1 MRYFRNWI
9 FLACIFSAALCF
21 ADKKE
26 DWLTL
31 GPQEFQIK
39 EVPGDPG
46 APAIQLY
53 YAQYIDNSNWSQFVH
68 KCIKVLNEKGKK
80 YADVEI
86 VTGLGIGLKDLKAR
100 TVHPDGSIV
109 EFTGKPY
116 DKTLFKAGGSV
127 NAQKSN

>member
-1 MRYFRNWI
+1 MRYSRNFV
-9 FLACIFSAALCF
+9 FLACVFSAALCF

-53 YAQYIDNSNWSQFVH
+53 YAQYIDNSTQSEFVH

-86 VTGLGIGLKDLKAR
+86 VIEPRVEVKDFKAR
-100 TVHPDGSIV
+100 TIHPDGSIV
-109 EFTGKPY
+109 EFTDKPY
-116 DKTLFKAGGSV
+116 EKTLFKGRGIKVLA
-127 NAQKSN
+127 KTF